1 MGNCLPLPQMGGNQS
16 RTAPSSSRSNE
27 ASTGYTNPLALP
39 HNSSYVNNLYERNHR
54 SHVSNESEQL
64 SQEHSNRVKS
74 LLSQIPA
81 MGYRKEMGE
90 TECAICMGELDAGER
105 VRYLP
110 CMHLFHVE
118 CVDDWLVRSFNC
130 PSCLEPVD
138 STMLSSFTA
147 HNTLKLSEIAS
158 SSASN

>member
-1 MGNCLPLPQMGGNQS
+1 MGNCLPLMGGS
-16 RTAPSSSRSNE
+16 SSTPSSSPSSQSVPN
-27 ASTGYTNPLALP
+27 SYTNPLALP

-54 SHVSNESEQL
+54 SQVSNDSEQM
-64 SQEHSNRVKS
+64 SQEQSNRVKS

-90 TECAICMGELDAGER
+90 SECAICMGELDAGER

-118 CVDDWLVRSFNC
+118 CVDDWLIRSFNC

>member
-1 MGNCLPLPQMGGNQS
+1 MGNCLPLIGGHS
-16 RTAPSSSRSNE
+16 TPVSTTPPSVPNS
-27 ASTGYTNPLALP
+27 YTNPLALP
-39 HNSSYVNNLYERNHR
+39 HNSSYVNNLYERNR
-54 SHVSNESEQL
+54 SNLPNESDQM
-64 SQEHSNRVKS
+64 SQEQSNRVRS
-74 LLSQIPA
+74 LLAQIPA
-81 MGYRKEMGE
+81 MGYRAEMGE
-90 TECAICMGELDAGER
+90 AECAICMGELDAGER

>member
-1 MGNCLPLPQMGGNQS
+1 MSL
-16 RTAPSSSRSNE
+16 
-27 ASTGYTNPLALP
+27 
-39 HNSSYVNNLYERNHR
+39 
-54 SHVSNESEQL
+54 EQ
-64 SQEHSNRVKS
+64 SNRVRS
-74 LLSQIPA
+74 LLAQIPA

-118 CVDDWLVRSFNC
+118 CVDDWLIRSFNC

-147 HNTLKLSEIAS
+147 HNTLKLTVPNHYLNRKTMYMILNDHLNRIQSTLVMRPLS
-158 SSASN
+158 L

>member
-1 MGNCLPLPQMGGNQS
+1 MGNCLPLMGGNHS
-16 RTAPSSSRSNE
+16 TPSSSS
-27 ASTGYTNPLALP
+27 SSHPVPSSYTNPLALP
-39 HNSSYVNNLYERNHR
+39 HNSSYVNNLYERNSR
-54 SHVSNESEQL
+54 SEIPNESEQM
-64 SQEHSNRVKS
+64 SQEQSNRVKS
-74 LLSQIPA
+74 LLAQIPA
-81 MGYRKEMGE
+81 ISYRKEMGE
-90 TECAICMGELDAGER
+90 SECAICMCNLDAGER

-110 CMHLFHVE
+110 CMHKFHVE
-118 CVDDWLVRSFNC
+118 CVDDWLIRSFNC